1 MFIGEIM
8 LILELQANK
17 DNPVK
22 LKELFEKHREQ
33 LLKMKQK
40 YPQWKSYIE
49 PAVLE
54 ELRKM
59 GLPVD

>member
-8 LILELQANK
+8 LIFELQANK

-40 YPQWKSYIE
+40 YPQWKSHIE